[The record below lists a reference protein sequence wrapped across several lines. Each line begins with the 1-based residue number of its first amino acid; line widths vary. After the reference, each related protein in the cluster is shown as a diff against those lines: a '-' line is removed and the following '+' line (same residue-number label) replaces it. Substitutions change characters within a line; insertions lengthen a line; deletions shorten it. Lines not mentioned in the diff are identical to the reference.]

1 VCINDNLDPLKEKE
15 NSYVEA
21 ILQDFYE
28 SILPETSKFELPLM
42 YRNRF
47 LTVEELRVWMQY
59 RHFVMCAIVVCIIT
73 LIVLTCVALNG
84 EVAHVVKFTALKF
97 LRYSLIVLVISG
109 TSTTPPSVP
118 KNPERKNLPSLRF
131 YGRKYVPYITLYF
144 Y

>member
-1 VCINDNLDPLKEKE
+1 MPDAYFFFFFNWSIHCFRKFVCINDNLDPLKEKE
-15 NSYVEA
+15 NNYVEA

-59 RHFVMCAIVVCIIT
+59 RHFVMCAIIVCIIT

-84 EVAHVVKFTALKF
+84 EVAHVVKSNNEIF
-97 LRYSLIVLVISG
+97 
-109 TSTTPPSVP
+109 
-118 KNPERKNLPSLRF
+118 
-131 YGRKYVPYITLYF
+131 
-144 Y
+144 

>member
-1 VCINDNLDPLKEKE
+1 MCINDNLDPLKEKE

-73 LIVLTCVALNG
+73 LVVLTCVALNG
-84 EVAHVVKFTALKF
+84 ELTHAVKFKKF
-97 LRYSLIVLVISG
+97 NFK
-109 TSTTPPSVP
+109 TSFFTV
-118 KNPERKNLPSLRF
+118 
-131 YGRKYVPYITLYF
+131 
-144 Y
+144 

>member
-1 VCINDNLDPLKEKE
+1 LTGSNQEFFSTATVGLNTRCPLLSFNYSIYCLRKFVCINDNLDPLKEKE

-84 EVAHVVKFTALKF
+84 EVAHVVKF
-97 LRYSLIVLVISG
+97 IVH
-109 TSTTPPSVP
+109 
-118 KNPERKNLPSLRF
+118 
-131 YGRKYVPYITLYF
+131 
-144 Y
+144 